1 MDPQFEELARRIAD
15 DVEKRFSKRFEEA
28 EERLEE
34 RLAKRVADDVN
45 ARFVERFQAAET
57 RLSAQFAGAE
67 ARLSAQFTG
76 AEERL
81 ATGAKMHME
90 ELRSMI
96 KVTAEGYGATLDRI
110 DRQLAELNAKF
121 DTKFGDHDKVLLDH
135 ASRISALERSQ

>member
-1 MDPQFEELARRIAD
+1 MDPQFEELARHIAD

-57 RLSAQFAGAE
+57 
-67 ARLSAQFTG
+67 RLSAQFTG

>member
-1 MDPQFEELARRIAD
+1 MQGSSSSMDPQFEELARHIAD

-34 RLAKRVADDVN
+34 RLAKRVANDVD
-45 ARFVERFQAAET
+45 ARFVERFQAV
-57 RLSAQFAGAE
+57 E

-81 ATGAKMHME
+81 ANGAKMHME